1 MFMFDGSSFL
11 SWRLPPR
18 SNGAL
23 VNMTADAAT
32 LAAAEGAVSDF
43 LAALP
48 AASNA
53 NGGAA
58 GGWGRELL
66 LPAANEALTVPT
78 QVRGPAGVRTEH
90 VGPLLEL

>member
-1 MFMFDGSSFL
+1 MGNVLGVVLLEACPESENSSHWFL
-11 SWRLPPR
+11 LPRSPSR

-32 LAAAEGAVSDF
+32 LAAAEGAVADF

-53 NGGAA
+53 NGAS
-58 GGWGRELL
+58 GGWGHELL

-78 QVRGPAGVRTEH
+78 QVG
-90 VGPLLEL
+90 